1 MEYSVQIANLNV
13 FNSTKSVKRMVGL
26 TTVGEEEC
34 GAPGDIISW
43 EEAEWTLHSQAK
55 VFEVERE
62 WEGACRRESK
72 VQVFTADFEWHQDC
86 MQHCQKIADGRSPPA
101 NTEKE
106 WENLTREVDLITQ
119 DRSNLPWMWLSATDG
134 DKDKTLAR
142 LDHWPYT
149 EVVNNETK
157 KLEAKET
164 VWRDFYTGQRLDN
177 WTKPYYDMNKD
188 SDHDDTYNCMTAYT
202 DEPWQESWSEWQC
215 QTYEQSCPCSYPGQ
229 PLLRLRGLC
238 KNSLVAKDSDEKLF
252 TPKQLPGNPGNM
264 ILLGQWAP
272 ELSTTTQAASGC

>member
-1 MEYSVQIANLNV
+1 MWTGREYRREEDKYRPANLSVLLGFDQSNVMEYSVQIANLNV

-62 WEGACRRESK
+62 WERACRRESK

-119 DRSNLPWMWLSATDG
+119 DRSNLPWMWLSATEG

-142 LDHWPYT
+142 LGHWPYT

-157 KLEAKET
+157 KLEAIET
-164 VWRDFYTGQRLDN
+164 VWRGFYTGQRLDN
-177 WTKPYYDMNKD
+177 WTKPYYDMNNRACCHKAIF
-188 SDHDDTYNCMTAYT
+188 SK
-202 DEPWQESWSEWQC
+202 P
-215 QTYEQSCPCSYPGQ
+215 
-229 PLLRLRGLC
+229 
-238 KNSLVAKDSDEKLF
+238 
-252 TPKQLPGNPGNM
+252 
-264 ILLGQWAP
+264 
-272 ELSTTTQAASGC
+272 